1 MVRAKKTVV
10 KRELVFALLVLV
22 IFISLLITWTVVS
35 NVEEDTVTVDQ
46 EEESYEDN
54 TGAKVNIEILPNPE
68 TEEGSTWKLLTEF

>member
-22 IFISLLITWTVVS
+22 IFISLLITWTVVR

-68 TEEGSTWKLLTEF
+68 TEEGST